1 MNGIENELNEETFV
15 IEDTLDFNIL
25 KNKNHR
31 KYHELYA
38 QLDNLANGKFWPN
51 NTINKDALKKLQSSE
66 LYYEALKTG
75 FFIEEFTDKIRNLG
89 MDKETVNSIK
99 KDIKMVNDGENSK
112 YKELLIY
119 LDNYYRRT
127 YPRPK
132 EIIKIMIFALTG
144 AVLIGIFLTIGVF
157 THKAIFFL
165 ICPIILFIFVLGT
178 FILFRKENIEK
189 PLK

>member
-1 MNGIENELNEETFV
+1 MNEFDKEKNIDTYV
-15 IEDTLDFNIL
+15 VEDSVDINKL
-25 KNKNHR
+25 KNENRR
-31 KYHELYA
+31 KYRELYE
-38 QLDNLANGKFWPN
+38 QLDNLAKGKIWPF

-66 LYYEALKTG
+66 NYYEALKTG
-75 FFIEEFTDKIRNLG
+75 FFIEEYTNKIQYLG
-89 MDKETVNSIK
+89 MDEETVNSIK
-99 KDIKMVNDGENSK
+99 RDIKKVSDGETNK
-112 YKELLIY
+112 YDDLLFW
-119 LDNYYRRT
+119 LNLYYRKT

-132 EIIKIMIFALTG
+132 EMLKIMIFALAG